1 MVRKIA
7 WKKKRINKKEDKERG
22 DTKNGKER
30 RGRLVE
36 MKNSQR
42 VKMHYDI
49 IPARLFISVLPRRR
63 PSSLYERYDE

>member
-7 WKKKRINKKEDKERG
+7 WKKKGINKKEDKERG

-49 IPARLFISVLPRRR
+49 IPA
-63 PSSLYERYDE
+63 